1 MISCSESGSCVG
13 QSIGSGAG
21 VGTGTGIGIWEKV
34 IGRET
39 NPVPVLSP
47 GQESDIP
54 DQDIVGAPWQDIP

>member
-1 MISCSESGSCVG
+1 MSMVSCSGSGSCVG

-21 VGTGTGIGIWEKV
+21 VGTGTEIGIPG
-34 IGRET
+34 IHPET

-54 DQDIVGAPWQDIP
+54 DQDIVGAP

>member
-1 MISCSESGSCVG
+1 MSIVSCSGSGSCVG

-21 VGTGTGIGIWEKV
+21 VGTGTGIGITGKV
-34 IGRET
+34 IDPET

-54 DQDIVGAPWQDIP
+54 DQDIVGVP